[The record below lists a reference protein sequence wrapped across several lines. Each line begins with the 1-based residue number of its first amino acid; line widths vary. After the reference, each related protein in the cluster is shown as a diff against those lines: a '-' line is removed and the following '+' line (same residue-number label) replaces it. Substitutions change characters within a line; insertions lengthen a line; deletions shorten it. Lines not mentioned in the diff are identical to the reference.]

1 MTVMNRS
8 ATADALG
15 IAKTTLDEWVQDGA
29 PVINKPGRKG
39 IESQYDTAAIIRW
52 WIDRERAKAEAR
64 TGSDDLDA
72 LRARKIEVET
82 EMKQLQLA
90 REAGQVVPLHD
101 FEHAMAITLASI
113 RGVMLALPQ
122 RAALRLAGETD
133 TARITQVLKAE
144 VMEALN
150 AGVTAYTQAVEGE
163 YPEGVTDEA

>member
-1 MTVMNRS
+1 MTVMNRT

-52 WIDRERAKAEAR
+52 WIDRETTKAAAR
-64 TGSDDLDA
+64 TGSDDLDT

-82 EMKQLQLA
+82 QMKQLQLA
-90 REAGQVVPLHD
+90 KESGQLVPLRD
-101 FEHAMAITLASI
+101 FEHTLATVLASI

-133 TARITQVLKAE
+133 TGRIIQVLKSE
-144 VMEALN
+144 VTEALE
-150 AGVTAYTQAVEGE
+150 AGVTAYTQAVENE
-163 YPEGVTDEA
+163 YPEGVTDEE